1 MNHKISLKNKDSLAL
16 PIAEACPGK
25 IEIPTKKEQEAL
37 TKMKTIKERVREL
50 KSNLNIIQEDD
61 HEKTSVAISEA
72 KKELTRL
79 KVEWETWEAERKQA
93 AKERMIFLGHEEP
106 AGDLSSE
113 NG

>member
-93 AKERMIFLGHEEP
+93 AKERMILLGHEEP
-106 AGDLSSE
+106 STDLSSQ